1 MWQDIS
7 NSEITQEEKEKL
19 IAEKFQSLT
28 IKDDFMFCQVMQ
40 DEAICTKVLN
50 ILLQDYFK
58 IGKIKLAKSQATIKN
73 HPELKFVRLDVLAI
87 DEAGN
92 SYDIEMQ
99 VVNQRNI
106 EKRMRAYQ
114 VAIDMFKMQ
123 KGMEYNELTNTIIIF
138 ITPFDPFDAGLPV
151 YFFEFCSNT
160 YNTNVKMSDGT
171 YRVVFNTSAYKNVKD
186 AKLRELLKFFD
197 TGKATMDVTKEMKMK
212 VSTIKKDSII
222 FSQFFSTFA
231 SMMDARKDG
240 RDEGWLEGKKA
251 GIAEGKKAG
260 REEGSY
266 EAKIETAKKLLNMGL
281 TLENISIA
289 TGLAKEKIETLK

>member
-28 IKDDFMFCQVMQ
+28 IQDDFMFCRVMQ
-40 DEAICTKVLN
+40 DKKICKKVLN

-58 IGKIKLAKSQATIKN
+58 IGSIKIATSQATIKN
-73 HPELKFVRLDVLAI
+73 HPELKFVRLDVLAT
-87 DEAGN
+87 DKAGN

-99 VVNQRNI
+99 VVNRKNI

-114 VAIDMFKMQ
+114 VAVDMFKMQ
-123 KGMEYNELTNTIIIF
+123 RGMDYNEFTNTIIIF
-138 ITPFDPFDAGLPV
+138 ITPFDPFGADLPF
-151 YFFEFCSNT
+151 YFFEFSSNT
-160 YNTNVKMSDGT
+160 YNTSVKMNDGT
-171 YRVVFNTSAYKNVKD
+171 YRAVFNTSAYKDVKNK
-186 AKLRELLKFFD
+186 KLRELLKFFD
-197 TGKATMDVTKEMKMK
+197 TGKATLDVAKEMEMK
-212 VSTIKKDSII
+212 LEAVKRDSII

-231 SMMDARKDG
+231 SMMDARNDG

-251 GIAEGKKAG
+251 GIAEG

-281 TLENISIA
+281 TLENIAIA
-289 TGLAKEKIETLK
+289 TGLAKEKIEKLK